1 MTDSNYGATDIIA
14 RMKPG
19 QGYEARTLAG
29 KLGVSTADIRRAL
42 AFAVQRGIIE
52 QTGARRSIRYWLPKP
67 RYVAPPMKPLT
78 ISREMQAQMDRCAE
92 LRVHPS
98 RHVA

>member
-1 MTDSNYGATDIIA
+1 MTESTYGAADIVA
-14 RMKPG
+14 LMKPG
-19 QGYEARTLAG
+19 QGYEARQLSG

-67 RYVAPPMKPLT
+67 RAVAPAMKPLT
-78 ISREMQAQMDRCAE
+78 VSREMRATQDRCAE
-92 LRVHPS
+92 LRVYPS
-98 RHVA
+98 RHIA

>member
-1 MTDSNYGATDIIA
+1 MTESNYDAADITA
-14 RMKPG
+14 LMKPG
-19 QGYEARTLAG
+19 QGYEARQLSNR
-29 KLGVSTADIRRAL
+29 LGVSTADIRRAL

-67 RYVAPPMKPLT
+67 RYVAPPLKPLT
-78 ISREMQAQMDRCAE
+78 ISREMRAAQARCAE
-92 LRVHPS
+92 LREHPS